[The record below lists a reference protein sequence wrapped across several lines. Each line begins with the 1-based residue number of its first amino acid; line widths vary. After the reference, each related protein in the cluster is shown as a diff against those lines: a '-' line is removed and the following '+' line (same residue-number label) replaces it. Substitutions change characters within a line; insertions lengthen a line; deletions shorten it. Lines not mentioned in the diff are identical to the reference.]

1 MISIPQ
7 LNESQRQ
14 AVEWGDKSL
23 LVLAGP
29 GSGKTAVL
37 TMRIANIIQNS
48 SDENFRILGLTFTTK
63 AAKEMKERIN
73 MLLGHLDNRIQVR
86 TFHAFCTDLLRQHG
100 SHLNLMPDFSII
112 TDEKDRVAILK
123 ELEVDTP
130 EDILNRIDTM
140 FTHGISVEE
149 LPDYFSPENQN
160 ECHELQSIF
169 NQYIQALMQENQL
182 DFGSMLYFTR
192 RILETK
198 PRIARQIR
206 TVYKYICVD
215 EFQDTNLAQYTILKL
230 LAPPDNA
237 NLFVVADED
246 QIIFQWN
253 GADPK
258 RLEAL
263 KKDYNIEVLQLPYNY
278 RCPKEIV
285 EIANRL
291 IEHNSYR
298 IQAKSPGIPF
308 SDERGTVKLASYAN
322 FDLEL
327 SGLIDEINSIPRQ
340 NRDKCLLIARSNKLL
355 TVANKFLNE
364 HSINAEI
371 VSKNQDFSSPIL
383 LTMYFCL
390 KLANSPTSRSMLN
403 KLCSAATEINGLIL
417 SAKDI
422 SAKAQ
427 VEGSSLLRA
436 FFDAASESEILN
448 PICKAGTTYLC
459 DTIQFQ
465 KFVDIC
471 LGHFD
476 YVNTD
481 NQNNEIFPDYK
492 NDKENWVRIAQY
504 IEDTYNGNA
513 VLHIFLQEMDLT
525 PKSKSIGKDCVRL
538 QTVHSAKGTE
548 FDHVFVIGLAEE
560 QFPTYFAIR
569 SGDKS
574 IEEERRNCFVAITR
588 ASKSLYLSYANEY
601 FGWNKQ
607 PSRFLKEMALL
618 ND

>member
-1 MISIPQ
+1 MISIFQ

-48 SDENFRILGLTFTTK
+48 SDENFRILGLTFTVK
-63 AAKEMKERIN
+63 AAKEMKDRISV
-73 MLLGHLDNRIQVR
+73 LLGHMDNRVQLR

-100 SHLNLMPDFSII
+100 SHFNLKPDFSVI
-112 TDEKDRVAILK
+112 TDIKDRITILK
-123 ELEVDTP
+123 EFDVDNP

-149 LPDYFSPENQN
+149 LPEYFGPENQN
-160 ECHELQSIF
+160 ECYELQSIF
-169 NQYIQALMQENQL
+169 NQYIQALLKENQL

-192 RILETK
+192 QLLETK
-198 PRIARQIR
+198 PRIARQLRI
-206 TVYKYICVD
+206 VYKYICVD
-215 EFQDTNLAQYTILKL
+215 EFQDTNLAQYKILKL
-230 LAPPDNA
+230 LAPPKNA
-237 NLFVVADED
+237 NIFVVADED

-258 RLEAL
+258 RLESL
-263 KKDYNIEVLQLPYNY
+263 KSDYNIEVLQLPYNY

-285 EIANRL
+285 EIANKL

-298 IQAKSPGIPF
+298 IHTKTPGIPF
-308 SDERGTVKLASYAN
+308 SNESGTVKLTSYENFEHELLGLAN
-322 FDLEL
+322 
-327 SGLIDEINSIPRQ
+327 EINSIPLQ
-340 NRDKCLLIARSNKLL
+340 SRDKCLLIARSNKLL
-355 TVANKFLNE
+355 TAANKYLNE
-364 HSINAEI
+364 HRINAEI

-390 KLANSPTSRSMLN
+390 KLANAPNSRSVLN
-403 KLCSAATEINGLIL
+403 KLCASATDINGLVL
-417 SAKDI
+417 SAEDI
-422 SAKAQ
+422 SAKAH

-436 FFDAASESEILN
+436 FFDTASQSEILN
-448 PICKAGTTYLC
+448 PVCNAGITYLC

-465 KFVDIC
+465 KFIDIYIN
-471 LGHFD
+471 HFD
-476 YVNTD
+476 HLNSD
-481 NQNNEIFPDYK
+481 DENDDLFPDYK
-492 NDKENWVRIAQY
+492 DDKENWTRIAQY
-504 IEDTYNGNA
+504 IEDTYEGNA
-513 VLHIFLQEMDLT
+513 GLHVFLQEMDLT
-525 PKSKSIGKDCVRL
+525 PKLKSIGKDCVRL

-548 FDHVFVIGLAEE
+548 FEHVFIIGLAEE
-560 QFPTYFAIR
+560 QFPTYFAVK

-574 IEEERRNCFVAITR
+574 VEEERRNCFVAITR

-601 FGWNKQ
+601 FGWHKQ
-607 PSRFLKEMALL
+607 PSRFLKEMGLL

>member
-1 MISIPQ
+1 MISISQ

-14 AVEWGDKSL
+14 AVEWRDKSL

-37 TMRIANIIQNS
+37 TMRIANIIKNS
-48 SDENFRILGLTFTTK
+48 PDENFRILGLTFTVK
-63 AAKEMKERIN
+63 AAKEMKDRITV
-73 MLLGHLDNRIQVR
+73 LLGNMDNRVQLR

-100 SHLNLMPDFSII
+100 SHLNLKPDFSVI
-112 TDEKDRVAILK
+112 TDEKDRIAILK
-123 ELEVDTP
+123 ELDVDNP
-130 EDILNRIDTM
+130 EDILSRIDTM

-149 LPDYFSPENQN
+149 LPKYFAPENQT
-160 ECHELQSIF
+160 ECYELQTIF
-169 NQYIQALMQENQL
+169 NQYIQALSNENQL

-192 RILETK
+192 LLLETK
-198 PRIARQIR
+198 PRITRQLR

-215 EFQDTNLAQYTILKL
+215 EFQDTNLAQYIILKL

-253 GADPK
+253 GADPN
-258 RLEAL
+258 RLESL
-263 KKDYNIEVLQLPYNY
+263 KKDYHIDILQLPYNY

-291 IEHNSYR
+291 IKHNSNR
-298 IQAKSPGIPF
+298 IQKKSPGIPF
-308 SDERGTVKLASYAN
+308 RKDSGKVKLQSYEN

-327 SGLIDEINSIPRQ
+327 SGLAVEIDSVPLQ
-340 NRDKCLLIARSNKLL
+340 DRDKCLLIARSNKLL
-355 TVANKFLNE
+355 TAANTYLKE
-364 HSINAEI
+364 HGINAEI

-383 LTMYFCL
+383 LIMYFCL
-390 KLANSPTSRSMLN
+390 KLANAPNSRSMLN
-403 KLCSAATEINGLIL
+403 KLCAAATGMNGLML
-417 SAKDI
+417 SAEDI
-422 SAKAQ
+422 SAKAK
-427 VEGSSLLRA
+427 VEGSSLLRS

-448 PICKAGTTYLC
+448 PVCNAGITYLC
-459 DTIQFQ
+459 DTIQYQ
-465 KFVDIC
+465 KFVHIC
-471 LGHFD
+471 LNHFD
-476 YVNTD
+476 NANID

-492 NDKENWVRIAQY
+492 DDKENWLRITQY
-504 IEDTYNGNA
+504 IEDTYEGNA
-513 VLHIFLQEMDLT
+513 GLHVFLQEMDLT

-560 QFPTYFAIR
+560 QFPTYFAIK

-574 IEEERRNCFVAITR
+574 MEEERRNCFVAITR
-588 ASKSLYLSYANEY
+588 ASKSLYLSYAGEY
-601 FGWNKQ
+601 FGWHKR
-607 PSRFLKEMALL
+607 PSRFLKEMGLL